1 MAPKV
6 GGLQVSVKTTDFD
19 RLVNA
24 IASVRTASILLIY
37 RDYYQYLR
45 PVLRARYDRISA
57 ETEYSQAWMGT
68 TQKVSGRVRGE
79 DALWGVD
86 SGALYS
92 DLTNNVKINQAGL
105 EVFSDL
111 PYAERILD
119 LMATKGPYAP
129 YHLWFV
135 DDLDIEALEEIVEK
149 RTRQFLGGAGA

>member
-1 MAPKV
+1 VSTPS
-6 GGLQVSVKTTDFD
+6 GGLQVSVKADDFTK
-19 RLVNA
+19 LVSA
-24 IASVRTASILLIY
+24 IASVRTAGILLVY

-45 PVLRARYDRISA
+45 PTLKARYDRISA

-68 TQKVSGRVRGE
+68 TQKVSGRVRGV
-79 DALWGVD
+79 DALWGRD
-86 SGALYS
+86 SGNLYN
-92 DLTNNVKINQAGL
+92 DLTNNVKINQDGL

-135 DDLDIEALEEIVEK
+135 DDLDIDELERIVEK
-149 RTRQFLGGAGA
+149 RTRQFLGMEA